1 MAHISIQKSN
11 NNDSLSANTPYA
23 FQPQQ
28 EPAAQQVSTPVAPQ
42 VAPVMMQSSAIDP
55 AVQQSSPKFDIVLTP
70 EEEKEVAMVASSID
84 LSDSVT
90 VNSYGIDAQKKIASF
105 SDRTLSNIKTKDVG
119 AVSEQLSGLVTQ
131 LNNMDKSE
139 PKGFFGKMFKK
150 AESSIEAAKVNYSS
164 VSTNIESI
172 VKNLEQHQCSL
183 VQDIQMF
190 DRMYEINLDYLKEL
204 TMYIIAGYQAIDNAK
219 QTTGL
224 ELQQR
229 AATSNLPEDAQAY
242 NDFMAKCNRFEKKLY
257 DLELTRN
264 QSLQMAPQIRLLQN
278 NDQALVEKIQTVVM
292 NTIPMWKNQMVISLG
307 LANSQRAM
315 SAQKAVSDATNE
327 LMRKNAEL
335 LHMGS
340 VAVAQ
345 EAERGI
351 IDIETLK
358 MTNQKLIDTITEVQK
373 IQAEGREHRIQAQR
387 DIEEM
392 ENNLKRLLLDGSQST

>member
-1 MAHISIQKSN
+1 
-11 NNDSLSANTPYA
+11 
-23 FQPQQ
+23 
-28 EPAAQQVSTPVAPQ
+28 
-42 VAPVMMQSSAIDP
+42 
-55 AVQQSSPKFDIVLTP
+55 
-70 EEEKEVAMVASSID
+70 
-84 LSDSVT
+84 
-90 VNSYGIDAQKKIASF
+90 
-105 SDRTLSNIKTKDVG
+105 
-119 AVSEQLSGLVTQ
+119 
-131 LNNMDKSE
+131 
-139 PKGFFGKMFKK
+139 
-150 AESSIEAAKVNYSS
+150 
-164 VSTNIESI
+164 
-172 VKNLEQHQCSL
+172 
-183 VQDIQMF
+183 
-190 DRMYEINLDYLKEL
+190 
-204 TMYIIAGYQAIDNAK
+204 
-219 QTTGL
+219 
-224 ELQQR
+224 
-229 AATSNLPEDAQAY
+229 
-242 NDFMAKCNRFEKKLY
+242 
-257 DLELTRN
+257 
-264 QSLQMAPQIRLLQN
+264 
-278 NDQALVEKIQTVVM
+278 M